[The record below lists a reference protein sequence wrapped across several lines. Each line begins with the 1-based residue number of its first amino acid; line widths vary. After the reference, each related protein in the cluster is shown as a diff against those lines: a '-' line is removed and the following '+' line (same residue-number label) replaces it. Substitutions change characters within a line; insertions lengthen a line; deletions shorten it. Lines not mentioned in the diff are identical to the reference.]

1 MTGAVRYVDP
11 DGNVLLPARLVGAVA
26 AATFDFTAHGGKALK
41 TANTT
46 SANKAINNAR
56 EQAHLEG
63 RGLSSEEAKSIASN
77 QRQKNNRI
85 RKVTSDAKK
94 VIKSGVSQYRRWLLQ
109 LRNIM
114 TKKKKANKDKK
125 TNKKEKRSL
134 LEILF
139 YAWVFIFF
147 HIFLIHLQ

>member
-1 MTGAVRYVDP
+1 MAATSCTLTQRTERGCEASIVAASPVTGAVRYVDP

-85 RKVTSDAKK
+85 RKVTSDAKN
-94 VIKSGVSQYRRWLLQ
+94 VIKSGVSQ
-109 LRNIM
+109 IVPAVV
-114 TKKKKANKDKK
+114 TAIDKYYDE
-125 TNKKEKRSL
+125 KEKSK
-134 LEILF
+134 
-139 YAWVFIFF
+139 
-147 HIFLIHLQ
+147 